1 MNLDQITIAPVF
13 PLWLIL
19 LLFSLGFASAIA
31 QYRFMREKLG
41 HSRALGLSLLRL
53 GAISFLVAFALNP
66 SLVAKKEH
74 KVFPAIAVLFDTSQS
89 MGQSGGPG
97 KLSRLEE
104 ARVLLTEGAN
114 PLLKS
119 LSERFEVRL
128 YGLGESLRTIEAKE
142 LADLKAEGMQGNLSE
157 ILKELSGKNTL
168 ALLLSD
174 GNLRW
179 NEGQS
184 SNLPVITVPLG
195 ITREYKDILIKAVK
209 APSLVFRGRE
219 VMIDVTIK
227 SYGYTGLSLPVL
239 LKEGSKLLTAKN
251 TRINTSPGEVTV
263 SLSFIPDEVGQKNLS
278 ISIPQQFGES
288 LLSNNSFNLSLKV
301 VRDKIRVLMVSGNPS
316 MNYRF
321 MRIALKNDPS
331 IDLLSFVILRTPS
344 DILNVPTHEQSLIP
358 FPVETLFS
366 KEIKTFDLLIFD
378 NLKYTLYLS
387 PHHLESIKEFVR
399 GGGGFAM
406 IGGPNLFNEGRSMT
420 PIGEILPVRFAEKE
434 DYRRDSRVGVR
445 LSRAGVVHPIT
456 RLSLDTVGDTVGD
469 IAGDEARRLRFW
481 QEMPP
486 LDGFNLLE
494 PKSSATVLLE
504 STDGIPWPIL
514 TVSNY
519 GNGRVLTLATDYSWK
534 WDMGMVAKGKGNLAY
549 LRLVDRMVRW
559 LTKDPGLEPVQ
570 ITLSENPGSTG
581 QEIEIRIKLREED
594 LSPNLRS
601 MVSFSVLN
609 PDGLKI
615 ESKLKPT
622 GQSGEYLGSF
632 LPQKGGIYKLK
643 VETSA
648 GHLEESIVVSGL
660 LDTLDASP
668 DHEQLKKISTST
680 GGKFLL
686 RSEDLLKEVEDY
698 ARKAESRFIEERRSS
713 VWTSPFVMV
722 LVLGFLIVE
731 WYFRRRWGLV

>member
-53 GAISFLVAFALNP
+53 GAISFLIAFALNP

-74 KVFPAIAVLFDTSQS
+74 RAIPSMAVLLDTSQS

-97 KLSRLEE
+97 KVSRLEE
-104 ARVLLTEGAN
+104 AKALLTKGTN

-128 YGLGESLRTIEAKE
+128 YGLAESLRTIEAKE
-142 LADLKAEGMQGNLSE
+142 LADLKAQGMKGNLSE
-157 ILKELSGKNTL
+157 ILKELSGKNTFV
-168 ALLLSD
+168 LLLSD
-174 GNLRW
+174 GNLKW
-179 NEGQS
+179 DESQS
-184 SNLPVITVPLG
+184 SNLPVVTVPMG
-195 ITREYKDILIKAVK
+195 STREYKDVLIKAVR
-209 APSLVFRGRE
+209 APSLAFRGRE

-239 LKEGSKLLTAKN
+239 LKEGGKLLTAKN

-288 LLSNNSFNLSLKV
+288 LISNNSFNLSVKV

-344 DILNVPTHEQSLIP
+344 DILNVPTNEQSLIP

-366 KEIKTFDLLIFD
+366 KEMKTFDLLIFD

-406 IGGPNLFNEGRSMT
+406 IGGPNLFNEGRVMT

-434 DYRRDSRVGVR
+434 DYRRDSGIGVR
-445 LSRAGVVHPIT
+445 LSRSGVVHPIT
-456 RLSLDTVGDTVGD
+456 RLSSD
-469 IAGDEARRLRFW
+469 IAGDDSQRLGFW
-481 QEMPP
+481 REMPS

-519 GNGRVLTLATDYSWK
+519 GKGRVLTLATDYSWK

-559 LTKDPGLEPVQ
+559 LTKDPGLDPVQ
-570 ITLSENPGSTG
+570 ITLSESPGATG
-581 QEIEIRIKLREED
+581 QEIEIRIKLSEED

-615 ESKLKPT
+615 ESKLRPT

-632 LPQKGGIYKLK
+632 LPQKGGIYKLR
-643 VETSA
+643 VETSV
-648 GHLEESIVVSGL
+648 GSVEESIVVAGL
-660 LDTLDASP
+660 FDTLDASP

-680 GGKFLL
+680 GGKFLA
-686 RSEDLLKEVEDY
+686 RGEDLLKEIEDY
-698 ARKAESRFIEERRSS
+698 TRKSENRFIEERRSS